1 MIFYFNQQGLM
12 CATFGRTI
20 GLDREI
26 VDKYVPGIAHH
37 IQNLFES
44 SARLTLLPPSL
55 AAKLQ
60 LNVWQ
65 SFEKSALGALKSANK
80 LTKTCLEKLALEDD
94 NNSIVSSLR
103 QQNVDLVDIER
114 IVVDLFLAAADTVS
128 FILD

>member
-1 MIFYFNQQGLM
+1 M

-60 LNVWQ
+60 LDVWQ
-65 SFEKSALGALKSANK
+65 CFEKSALGALKSANK
-80 LTKTCLEKLALEDD
+80 LTKTCLERLAADD
-94 NNSIVSSLR
+94 ENGSSIVSSLR
-103 QQNVDLVDIER
+103 EQNVNLVDIQR

-128 FILD
+128 FIIYCY